1 MKKYG
6 FLQMKN
12 IKEGIRFFAEN
23 GLVYKEISFI
33 FSSTKTN
40 FSFNCKAIITDEEK
54 EKFILEYCVF
64 SALKLLLLSGY
75 TADAEAAYI
84 ILEDKFKE
92 LYFHKNKR
100 RQLIMKLDFRT
111 DKTKVDPI
119 NSRIVNALGRN
130 NIDTEEELY
139 EWIKH
144 NGFMSLKN
152 IRNLGEE
159 SIKIISNQMIS
170 ECHDLNGAICS
181 MKIVPLSRNPRDI
194 LFYRLEITNY
204 AGIELIIFV
213 IFAKYN
219 VKPDDDPFLRI
230 SLAYNLHEFINFNF
244 DLCNQFEFDDIIKN
258 LFLKRINN

>member
-1 MKKYG
+1 MVNADEADEILRNKFEEVYFSKIG
-6 FLQMKN
+6 
-12 IKEGIRFFAEN
+12 GI
-23 GLVYKEISFI
+23 
-33 FSSTKTN
+33 
-40 FSFNCKAIITDEEK
+40 IIMNE
-54 EKFILEYCVF
+54 
-64 SALKLLLLSGY
+64 
-75 TADAEAAYI
+75 
-84 ILEDKFKE
+84 
-92 LYFHKNKR
+92 
-100 RQLIMKLDFRT
+100 LDFRI

-119 NSRIVNALGRN
+119 NSRIVNALRRN

-181 MKIVPLSRNPRDI
+181 MKIVPLIRRPRNI
-194 LFYRLEITNY
+194 LLYRLEITNY
-204 AGIELIIFV
+204 AGIELIIF
-213 IFAKYN
+213 AKYN
-219 VKPDDDPFLRI
+219 KKPDNDVFSRI